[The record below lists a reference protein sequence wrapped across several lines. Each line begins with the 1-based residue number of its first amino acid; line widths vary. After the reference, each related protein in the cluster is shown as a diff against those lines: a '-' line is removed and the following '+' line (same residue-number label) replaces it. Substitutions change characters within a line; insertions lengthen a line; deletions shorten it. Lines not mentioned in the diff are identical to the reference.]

1 MFSKS
6 VVVAGIVWM
15 VPALA
20 AALVPP
26 KPLGEGGQDAAQ
38 LEREATARAQK
49 IAVAGGPT
57 ALADELR
64 RELSTLGQY
73 EDFYLVGDYGP
84 ALKNFP
90 AETAAAFRALD
101 IEIQYNLLLWSW
113 PRFAFPGMLPAVKS
127 LYLSPAEE
135 FAKLR
140 DLALRR
146 FFDLAPN
153 EARPFMLD
161 ELQRTDL
168 RVSMTTLARLGEQTF
183 PEFEP
188 LWLHNLQDGILD
200 ERADAAVRIE
210 RFGSPAIR
218 ADVRR
223 LFDASGAR
231 WSCEVRSAVLG
242 YLVRIDQAGSA
253 NLVTQA
259 LAAPVTDGED
269 CREAYLRS
277 DYLRPQLIARLPLPP
292 RPVIVVSGPVP
303 GDEWRIQY
311 TIGNQLFRS
320 TEELLSRLE
329 QLPSGTSIT
338 WTYQPNTA
346 GTHPQ
351 RWPAAEREVLFA
363 RVQKA
368 ASAKNLRLER

>member
-1 MFSKS
+1 MFSRVILIAGLLLAIGEQDS
-6 VVVAGIVWM
+6 V
-15 VPALA
+15 
-20 AALVPP
+20 
-26 KPLGEGGQDAAQ
+26 Q
-38 LEREATARAQK
+38 LEKAATAKAQA
-49 IAVAGGPT
+49 IAVAGGPA

-64 RELSTLGQY
+64 RELATLGQY

-90 AETAAAFRALD
+90 AETASAFRALD

-113 PRFAFPGMLPAVKS
+113 PRFAFPGMLPVVKS

-146 FFDLAPN
+146 FFDLAPA
-153 EARPFMLD
+153 EARPFMLE

-168 RVSMTTLARLGEQTF
+168 RVSMTTLARLGDVTF
-183 PEFEP
+183 PEYEP
-188 LWLHNLQDGILD
+188 LWLHNLEDGVLD
-200 ERADAAVRIE
+200 ERTDAAVRIE

-231 WSCEVRSAVLG
+231 WSCDVRSAVLG
-242 YLVRIDQAGSA
+242 YFARVDKAGSA
-253 NLVTQA
+253 ALIKQA
-259 LAAPVTDGED
+259 LAGPAPDADD
-269 CREAYLRS
+269 CSEAYLRS
-277 DYLRPQLIARLPLPP
+277 EYLRPQLIARLPLPA

-303 GDEWRIQY
+303 GDERRIQY
-311 TIGNQLFRS
+311 TIGEQIFRT

-329 QLPSGTSIT
+329 QMPAGATIA
-338 WTYQPNTA
+338 WTYQANTA

-351 RWPAAEREVLFA
+351 RWPAAERDALLA
-363 RVQKA
+363 RVQRL
-368 ASAKNLRLER
+368 ASSKGLRIE

>member
-1 MFSKS
+1 MFSKH
-6 VVVAGIVWM
+6 VILAGILSAL
-15 VPALA
+15 PAIA
-20 AALVPP
+20 A
-26 KPLGEGGQDAAQ
+26 GQDAAQ
-38 LEREATARAQK
+38 LEKEATARAQK
-49 IAVAGGPT
+49 VAVAGGPT

-64 RELSTLGQY
+64 RELTVLGQY

-90 AETAAAFRALD
+90 AETATAFRGLD

-135 FAKLR
+135 YAKLR

-146 FFDLAPN
+146 FFDLAPA
-153 EARPFMLD
+153 EARPFMLE

-168 RVSMTTLARLGEQTF
+168 RVSMTTLARLGDATF

-188 LWLHNLQDGILD
+188 LWLHNLEDGILD
-200 ERADAAVRIE
+200 ERTDAAVRIE

-223 LFDASGAR
+223 LFDASGPR
-231 WSCEVRSAVLG
+231 WSCDVRGAVLG
-242 YLVRIDQAGSA
+242 YFARVDKAGSA
-253 NLVTQA
+253 ALIKQA
-259 LAAPVTDGED
+259 LAAPAPDGDD
-269 CREAYLRS
+269 CSDAYVRS
-277 DYLRPQLIARLPLPP
+277 EYLRPQLIARVPLPAK
-292 RPVIVVSGPVP
+292 PVIVVSGPVP
-303 GDEWRIQY
+303 GDERRIQY
-311 TIGNQLFRS
+311 TIGDQVFRS

-329 QLPSGTSIT
+329 QLPAGATIS
-338 WTYQPNTA
+338 WTYQANTA

-351 RWPAAEREVLFA
+351 RWPTAEREALLA
-363 RVQKA
+363 RVQKVA
-368 ASAKNLRLER
+368 AERGIRIAALDRHP